1 MKRLLLAIATSA
13 ISLSLSLS
21 TAHADPGKF
30 YLQIDG
36 GAAIPGD
43 NEVDGLDIEYDVGF
57 VVGGRIGYWATE
69 QSRIEFDVSYA
80 SAEIDEIDG
89 VNLNNIGV
97 DADVS
102 VLSFDVGG
110 YLDFLQSGA
119 ISPYFGAGV
128 GVAYKELDTNIED
141 DDETDVTVFGE
152 AGMGFTLTPNIEVVP
167 HYRLQWLPD
176 TFDDEQLV
184 HLLRLGLR
192 FNP

>member
-1 MKRLLLAIATSA
+1 M
-13 ISLSLSLS
+13 
-21 TAHADPGKF
+21 
-30 YLQIDG
+30 
-36 GAAIPGD
+36 
-43 NEVDGLDIEYDVGF
+43 
-57 VVGGRIGYWATE
+57 GGRVGYRTTE

-80 SAEIDEIDG
+80 SAEIDEVDG
-89 VNLNNIGV
+89 VNLSNVGI

-102 VLSFDVGG
+102 ALSFDVGG
-110 YLDFLQSGA
+110 YLDLLQSDA